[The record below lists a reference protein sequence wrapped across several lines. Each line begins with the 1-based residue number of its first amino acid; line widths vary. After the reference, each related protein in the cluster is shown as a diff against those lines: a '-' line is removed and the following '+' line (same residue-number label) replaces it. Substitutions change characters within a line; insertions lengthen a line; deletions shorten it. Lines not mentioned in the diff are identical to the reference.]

1 MDQSTST
8 SLGIPQSAHAKGTK
22 SVNEIVGI
30 PKVDL
35 DAIVEEEPTES
46 MILVE
51 DASELGNEDDDGDG
65 WQEVRHVKKT
75 PTPPSSPKS
84 GVLQFTVD
92 DVKSA
97 IEYWS
102 TAVICYVLEGN
113 PPWELISGH
122 IKRIWGQ
129 HHYDKLSFL
138 PNGVFTVRFPTLE
151 CKNLVLQHGYPMF
164 DNKPIGVHPW
174 TEDALLIKAPVK
186 RQYVRADNAT
196 LDKTRLGFAR
206 LMVEVQVGQE
216 FPDKLYFNDEHGRQ
230 NCVIVEYEWKPIICS
245 VCKGIGQHQS
255 LCRKPS
261 KPKPKVTQVWKPK
274 TVVPSKV
281 VVDPTSMV
289 TTAAQS
295 SSMIGTNSTLMTNDS
310 LAPNLGGEATRVSAD
325 LSYADALTSPLRS
338 PSNGSTQAQPVTA
351 NQGGP
356 ATKDSTE
363 NKVGLYGLVETKVK
377 STNFTTVLNNIGQRW
392 YGINNN
398 MHHPGGRVWIIWLP
412 QIFNVHLVHSSDQQI
427 TVDVTNRQ
435 SVNHFWFTVV
445 YGSNSDT
452 ERIIVNWWILKPRGL
467 SIPGITN
474 KTLILGSAAPML
486 RKTSSRYFNMWGQ
499 SKDFANIVQSK
510 WDKLI
515 TGVRMYQVV
524 SKLKTLKK
532 PLKDLNKQNFSDI
545 DNAADLAWFLLDSL
559 QTKLHLN
566 PHDMNLREAE
576 QQAAQNYNTLH
587 RAQMSFMRQ
596 KAKVEWLKGG
606 DENTG
611 FFHKQ
616 IKARHIQNKVLSIK
630 DTHGTLHKEPVL
642 IENAFLEFY
651 TDLLGTSRQTSS
663 VHIPTVRTGKLI
675 TDQQKSLLLRHVTYD
690 EIKKYIFSIPSSK
703 APGHDGYSSQFFKDS
718 WDIIGNDVSAAITD
732 FFNTGQL
739 LKQLNATLVT
749 LIPKVANPSSVHE
762 FRPIACCNVI
772 YKCIAKLLCARL
784 SDVLPD
790 IISPNQ
796 GGFIKGRNIVEN
808 VLICQD
814 LVRLYKRKSASPRCL
829 IKIDLRKAYDT
840 IEWSFLHSM
849 LVALNF
855 PTGFIDKIMT
865 CVTTTAYSLSL
876 SGNSFGFFKGKR
888 GLRQG
893 DPLSPLLF
901 TICMEYLSRILHVI
915 SNQDDFRF
923 HPLCRPLKLNHLL
936 FADDLLL
943 FSKGTAS
950 SIMWMLRAFSTFSK
964 ASGLCFNREKS
975 DIYFNGVPSHVM
987 TNIIQV
993 SGFRQGELPFRYLG
1007 VPISSHKLSK
1017 NDGMKLTDR
1026 ITARIRYWGTR
1037 QLSYTGRLTLI
1048 NSVLTSLHS
1057 YWASMFLIPNGIM
1070 NKIGAICRNF
1080 LWSGKDSYQ
1089 RSPNVSW
1096 DRCCSPKDEGGF
1108 GIKDLKNWNRALL
1121 GKYIWWLAKKKDH
1134 LWLDVEK
1141 DSLYYVPSLSK
1152 PTLMI
1157 VADECHDYLF
1167 FSCQFSMKCI
1177 RSLQSRLG
1185 VHFSAN
1191 NLSQW
1196 AANGRTR
1203 SKHQRNIISACHVG
1217 VTYVIWTARNKA
1229 RLDNYVMHPE
1239 YIAKTVI
1246 KDVVM
1251 RFWAKNTSALP
1262 AKDIS
1267 WLRQHS

>member
-1 MDQSTST
+1 MDQSAST

-30 PKVDL
+30 PEVDL
-35 DAIVEEEPTES
+35 AAVVEEEPTES
-46 MILVE
+46 TILVD
-51 DASELGNEDDDGDG
+51 DASELGSEDDNGDG
-65 WQEVRHVKKT
+65 WQEVRHAKKT
-75 PTPPSSPKS
+75 PSPPSSPKS

-92 DVKSA
+92 DVKSK
-97 IEYWS
+97 IEYWR
-102 TAVICYVLEGN
+102 
-113 PPWELISGH
+113 
-122 IKRIWGQ
+122 K
-129 HHYDKLSFL
+129 
-138 PNGVFTVRFPTLE
+138 
-151 CKNLVLQHGYPMF
+151 
-164 DNKPIGVHPW
+164 
-174 TEDALLIKAPVK
+174 
-186 RQYVRADNAT
+186 YVRADNAT
-196 LDKTRLGFAR
+196 LDKTRLGYAR

-230 NCVIVEYEWKPIICS
+230 NCVLVEYEWKPIICS
-245 VCKGIGQHQS
+245 LCKGIGHHQS

-261 KPKPKVTQVWKPK
+261 KPKPKVTQVWKLK
-274 TVVPSKV
+274 NVVTSKV
-281 VVDPTSMV
+281 VVDPISMV

-295 SSMIGTNSTLMTNDS
+295 SSMTGTTSTSLMTNDS
-310 LAPNLGGEATRVSAD
+310 LAPDPGGVATRVSVD
-325 LSYADALTSPLRS
+325 MSYADALTSPPRS
-338 PSNGSTQAQPVTA
+338 PSKGSTQAQPVTA

-356 ATKDSTE
+356 ATKDSTK
-363 NKVGLYGLVETKVK
+363 NKIGLYGLVETKVK
-377 STNFTTVLNNIGQRW
+377 STNFTTVLNNLGQRW

-427 TVDVTNRQ
+427 TVDVTDMQ
-435 SVNHFWFTVV
+435 SGDHFWFTVV

-452 ERIIVNWWILKPRGL
+452 ERVHLWHELQDLKDQCNIAWCVVGDFNAILHYNERVGL
-467 SIPGITN
+467 FDHNPCICYRSE
-474 KTLILGSAAPML
+474 APML
-486 RKTSSRYFNMWGQ
+486 RKSSFRYFNMWGK
-499 SKDFANIVQSK
+499 SKDFANIVQSE

-515 TGVRMYQVV
+515 VGVRMYQVV
-524 SKLKTLKK
+524 SKLKNLKK
-532 PLKDLNKQNFSDI
+532 PLKKLNKQKLSDI
-545 DNAADLAWFLLDSL
+545 DNATELARFLLDSL

-576 QQAAQNYNTLH
+576 QQAAQKYNNLH
-587 RAQMSFMRQ
+587 RAQMSFLRL
-596 KAKVEWLKGG
+596 KAKVEWLQDG

-611 FFHKQ
+611 FFHRQ

-630 DTHGTLHKEPVL
+630 DIHGTLYKEPVL

-651 TDLLGTSRQTSS
+651 TDLLGTSRHTSS
-663 VHIPTVRTGKLI
+663 VHIPIVRTGKLI
-675 TDQQKSLLLRHVTYD
+675 TDHQKSLLLRPVTYD
-690 EIKKYIFSIPSSK
+690 EIKKCIFSIPSSK
-703 APGHDGYSSQFFKDS
+703 APGPDGYSSQFFKDS
-718 WDIIGNDVSAAITD
+718 WAIIGNDVSAAIID

-749 LIPKVANPSSVHE
+749 LIPKVVNPSSVLE
-762 FRPIACCNVI
+762 FRPITCCNVI

-808 VLICQD
+808 VLIYQD

-876 SGNSFGFFKGKR
+876 NGNNFGFFKGKR

-987 TNIIQV
+987 ADII
-993 SGFRQGELPFRYLG
+993 
-1007 VPISSHKLSK
+1007 H
-1017 NDGMKLTDR
+1017 DGD
-1026 ITARIRYWGTR
+1026 A
-1037 QLSYTGRLTLI
+1037 
-1048 NSVLTSLHS
+1048 
-1057 YWASMFLIPNGIM
+1057 
-1070 NKIGAICRNF
+1070 
-1080 LWSGKDSYQ
+1080 
-1089 RSPNVSW
+1089 
-1096 DRCCSPKDEGGF
+1096 
-1108 GIKDLKNWNRALL
+1108 
-1121 GKYIWWLAKKKDH
+1121 
-1134 LWLDVEK
+1134 
-1141 DSLYYVPSLSK
+1141 
-1152 PTLMI
+1152 
-1157 VADECHDYLF
+1157 
-1167 FSCQFSMKCI
+1167 
-1177 RSLQSRLG
+1177 
-1185 VHFSAN
+1185 
-1191 NLSQW
+1191 
-1196 AANGRTR
+1196 
-1203 SKHQRNIISACHVG
+1203 
-1217 VTYVIWTARNKA
+1217 
-1229 RLDNYVMHPE
+1229 
-1239 YIAKTVI
+1239 
-1246 KDVVM
+1246 
-1251 RFWAKNTSALP
+1251 
-1262 AKDIS
+1262 
-1267 WLRQHS
+1267 